1 MARLNDYE
9 KLMKLNYEIVKLCSC
24 SSVLSYDSQVSM
36 PSNGSNYRG
45 ELMEMLSMQI
55 AKSMKSK
62 DFLVLLDKVHSNKN
76 LDDNQRLIVDDI
88 HNDVKFS
95 NRIPVKVHGKLAK
108 MLATCNN
115 EWERVKIDH
124 VDDKKYLDSLTEYV
138 ALIKESINYA
148 NQGEYKTSYDYLLSD
163 YSKGF
168 DSVQIDTLF
177 SSLKPFI
184 DNALTQLGSTGEG
197 TFDAPD
203 HEVMKVCQQIAEKII
218 GQKDSFNLSKSTHPF
233 CETLG
238 LNDVRITTRIKPG
251 NILDAIGS
259 VVHESGHCAYELGL
273 PSHHF
278 GNVLG
283 SAASIAAHEGISLF
297 YEKHIGESEHM
308 ARYISSNFNYDYN
321 EVMRW
326 MRSINPENLI
336 RTESDEI
343 TYQRHI
349 INRFT
354 IEKELFNGNLKV
366 KDIPSRWNELYGKDL
381 QPHEGYAVDVHWSN
395 GLFGYFPSYT
405 IGHLI
410 AAQLKEAMQKD
421 TILFGGSLHGSDNEV
436 IMYSNIR
443 NWLKLNYFNHG
454 GKYGTNH
461 LVEVATGNELNID
474 CWKRYI
480 TNKFSLK

>member
-1 MARLNDYE
+1 MTRLNDYQ
-9 KLMKLNYEIVKLCSC
+9 KLMKFHNELTKMSSC
-24 SSVLSYDSQVSM
+24 VNVLSYDSQVSM
-36 PSNGSNYRG
+36 PSNGSDYRG
-45 ELMEMLSMQI
+45 ELMEMLSIKI

-62 DFLVLLDKVHSNKN
+62 EFLNLLDKIYN
-76 LDDNQRLIVDDI
+76 DNRYQGDERVIVNDMFD
-88 HNDVKFS
+88 DVKFS
-95 NRIPVKVHGKLAK
+95 NRIPVKLHGKSAK
-108 MLATCNN
+108 MLAKCNS
-115 EWERVKIDH
+115 EWEKVKIDH
-124 VDDKKYLDSLTEYV
+124 VDDKKYLQSLTEYV
-138 ALIKESINYA
+138 DLIKEAISYA

-168 DSVQIDTLF
+168 DSDQIDKLF
-177 SSLKPFI
+177 TSLKPFV
-184 DNALTQLGSTGEG
+184 DEALSKIHPSTEG
-197 TFDAPD
+197 IFDAPD
-203 HEVMKVCQQIAEKII
+203 HEVMEFCQTVAEQII
-218 GQKDSFNLSKSTHPF
+218 GNKNSFNLSKSTHPF

-238 LNDVRITTRIKPG
+238 KDDVRITTRIKRG
-251 NILDAIGS
+251 NIIDAIGS
-259 VVHESGHCAYELGL
+259 TVHESGHCTYELGL

-297 YEKHIGESEHM
+297 YEKHIGESEQM
-308 ARYISSNFNYDYN
+308 AKQIAKAFNYDYN
-321 EVMRW
+321 EVIHW
-326 MRSINPENLI
+326 MRSVNPENLV

-366 KDIPSRWNELYGKDL
+366 NEIPTRWNELYGKDL

-421 TILFGGSLHGSDNEV
+421 TILFGGTLYGVDNEV

-443 NWLKLNYFNHG
+443 NWLKTHYFAHAG
-454 GKYGTNH
+454 RYGTNE
-461 LVEVATGNELNID
+461 LVEVATGKPLDIE

-480 TNKFSLK
+480 KNKFSI